1 MMEKVGMKF
10 KDIAGVEMS
19 EAEAVLLN
27 SKIEQAA
34 AAVEKVGSME
44 AKALASAAKITV
56 WTKVFIAINVVAIV
70 GLLVWDHYKEKQIAD
85 ELHEA
90 IAKVATA
97 RLYAQVAERQEMVHT
112 DQMSSINMLLQA
124 IQNDNKAV
132 QDFVKQNFADT
143 VTRALT
149 AISDDN
155 TYEMLVKVDAD
166 SQADT
171 REDPC
176 LCEMK
181 KRKLEDAKKALPSR
195 PVST

>member
-1 MMEKVGMKF
+1 
-10 KDIAGVEMS
+10 
-19 EAEAVLLN
+19 
-27 SKIEQAA
+27 
-34 AAVEKVGSME
+34 
-44 AKALASAAKITV
+44 
-56 WTKVFIAINVVAIV
+56 
-70 GLLVWDHYKEKQIAD
+70 
-85 ELHEA
+85 
-90 IAKVATA
+90 
-97 RLYAQVAERQEMVHT
+97 
-112 DQMSSINMLLQA
+112 MLLQA